1 MKHLSILAL
10 VLAVIVI
17 CPQAQAQEE
26 LFEGRIVGHAYR
38 NDKLGWEIEIPAG
51 WIVGSKSEIAR
62 IEGLGK
68 EAMEKALKQKVVPDH
83 TPLLYLQ
90 KDQFNRFTSAAQ
102 KFDPKRD
109 GRYKDQQESVFQSIL
124 DAYRAKGI
132 AIDHKRGKELIGG
145 LEFESM
151 QIALYTPDRKKV
163 IVRQI
168 VYDRL
173 INERSLMVSV
183 LFNND
188 ADRASITDALKKSRF
203 AKRK

>member
-1 MKHLSILAL
+1 L
-10 VLAVIVI
+10 VLVVSVI
-17 CPQAQAQEE
+17 CPGAEAQEA
-26 LFEGRIVGHAYR
+26 LFEGRIVEHVYK
-38 NDKLGWEIEIPAG
+38 NEKLGWETAIPAG
-51 WIVGSKSEIAR
+51 WVVGSKSEIAR
-62 IEGLGK
+62 IEGMGK

-109 GRYKDQQESVFQSIL
+109 GRYKDQQEFVFKAIL
-124 DAYRAKGI
+124 DAYRTEGI
-132 AIDHKRGKELIGG
+132 TFDHKRGKELIGG

-151 QIALYTPDRKKV
+151 QVTLYTPDRKKV
-163 IVRQI
+163 IAHQI

-183 LFNND
+183 MFNND
-188 ADRASITDALKKSRF
+188 ADRASIVDALKKSKF
-203 AKRK
+203 LKKR